1 MAAKYRPN
9 LVSVARRI
17 LDNVD
22 GQRATTTTTTTAT
35 AVPSDRHVDDPELIS
50 DDDPEPISRARPP
63 LPFPKNRPPGGL
75 RTGFSPLSRPPPQ
88 SYPGADS
95 IEGAGSQ
102 LPEGIDLQGRRDDL
116 ERRLKASRKRIRGP
130 EASVP
135 PAAAAE
141 VLEEPAAPEA
151 TEGMRLWPKASALAW
166 SPAAELGPAEPAAP
180 EAKARPRLPHER
192 WPRPPLRRSNAK
204 IDRRCKAGPLG
215 HTQGLKSKSGPARRP
230 EHLNISQSL
239 RDKIYSATVCE
250 FWPERMC
257 KRGKDCKFLHAD
269 FDETGKLIS
278 YRPTVFSTIRSQVAL
293 RTPED
298 IMNTVVLRSEDVGK
312 YLRLFLDRQRP
323 NASLIL
329 GQCVRSRERC
339 SFLLNAEDPNALVQ
353 AMGPLNQGLSPRFVR
368 ASENEEDEHIQMYPP
383 QQGDNHH
390 TKTFYHCTSLQGAL
404 GALVTGHLVA
414 GTGSK
419 PYGCYFSPSL
429 EDNKKYDEGVSFEA
443 NLYGLQCPR
452 KQVWKFN
459 ETAIPMGVVARIGRN
474 AKDVLTDS
482 FSHKLT
488 RVTFKVDALKS
499 YLQTWFSGGKHKIPM
514 PIPELPHVR
523 SHRMVVLGE
532 DAQYYADIMADL
544 DNRFQAIQTNCMTTK
559 LMTQTASRKRP
570 RGSAGLREL

>member
-1 MAAKYRPN
+1 MESVAWWPRFTIINRSHQMRASTGGCDREN
-9 LVSVARRI
+9 LVSLAQRI
-17 LDNVD
+17 LDRPD
-22 GQRATTTTTTTAT
+22 GQRATTTTTTT

-50 DDDPEPISRARPP
+50 DDDPEPISGARPR
-63 LPFPKNRPPGGL
+63 LSFPRNWGPRG
-75 RTGFSPLSRPPPQ
+75 PPPQ

-102 LPEGIDLQGRRDDL
+102 LPG
-116 ERRLKASRKRIRGP
+116 LKVSRKRIRSP

-166 SPAAELGPAEPAAP
+166 PPAAELGPAEPAAP
-180 EAKARPRLPHER
+180 EANDRPRS
-192 WPRPPLRRSNAK
+192 PPLRRSNAFVGEP
-204 IDRRCKAGPLG
+204 GPLG
-215 HTQGLKSKSGPARRP
+215 HTQGLKPKSGPARRP
-230 EHLNISQSL
+230 EHLNISQRL
-239 RDKIYSATVCE
+239 LDKIYSATVCK
-250 FWPERMC
+250 FWPEKKCR
-257 KRGKDCKFLHAD
+257 RGKDCKFLHAD
-269 FDETGKLIS
+269 FDETGKLIR
-278 YRPTVFSTIRSQVAL
+278 YRPTEFNTIGSQVAF

-312 YLRLFLDRQRP
+312 FLRLFLDRQRP

-329 GQCVRSRERC
+329 GQYVRSRERC

-368 ASENEEDEHIQMYPP
+368 ASENEEDEPIQMYPP
-383 QQGDNHH
+383 QGDNHH
-390 TKTFYHCTSLQGAL
+390 TKTFYHCTSLVSAL
-404 GALVTGHLVA
+404 GVLVTGHIVA
-414 GTGSK
+414 GIDSD
-419 PYGCYFSPSL
+419 PHGCYFSPSL

-459 ETAIPMGVVARIGRN
+459 GTAIPMGVVARIGRN
-474 AKDVLTDS
+474 AKDVVTDS

-499 YLQTWFSGGKHKIPM
+499 YLQTWFNGGKHKIPM
-514 PIPELPHVR
+514 PIPDLPHVR

-532 DAQYYADIMADL
+532 DAQYYADTMVDL

-559 LMTQTASRKRP
+559 LMTQTATGKRP